1 MAAWRV
7 GAATEVTKGK
17 SPLRVLRDRRF
28 GPYLAG
34 NFTSNIGNWF
44 QNVAAGIVVF
54 QLTGSNTLVGMVS
67 VLQFLGT
74 LVLSPLSGSLADQYD
89 RRRLLVAASAIS
101 AAGATGLAI
110 WVGLAGVDGLPGVW
124 PVLAA
129 SGVIGIG
136 YALGISAMNA
146 LVPALV
152 EPEDLEEAIALNSS
166 SFTLARAV
174 GPALAGLVVAAAGA
188 AWAFGINV
196 LTFLPLIVV
205 LVVIRPREVTRSS
218 GDRSVR
224 AGLTYVKERKSMI
237 WLVVVTLTVGWA
249 GDPANTLSPAYADL
263 FGQGEWFVGLQVAA
277 FGAGA
282 ATMSFLVGRLRR
294 RISLET
300 TTRAGIVVLAVGL
313 IAMAAAPNEAVVLI
327 ALFVSGVGFLLGVTT
342 TNSNLQQRL
351 DEDMR
356 GRVMALW
363 SMAFLGSRPLAG
375 IIDGV
380 VADLVSPRA
389 GVLAAAVPLLVGWWA
404 VGQVEPLES
413 AKTDHG

>member
-1 MAAWRV
+1 MAK
-7 GAATEVTKGK
+7 E
-17 SPLRVLRDRRF
+17 SNSLRLLGDRRF

-54 QLTGSNTLVGMVS
+54 QLTGSNTLVGTVS
-67 VLQFLGT
+67 VTQFMGT

-89 RRRLLVAASAIS
+89 RRRLLIAASTIS
-101 AAGATGLAI
+101 AAGAVGLAA
-110 WVGLAGVDGLPGVW
+110 WVGLVGVDGLPGVW

-152 EPEDLEEAIALNSS
+152 EPQDLEAAIALNSS
-166 SFTLARAV
+166 SFTVARAI

-196 LTFLPLIVV
+196 LTFLPLIAV
-205 LVVIRPREVTRSS
+205 LMIITPREVPRSG
-218 GDRSVR
+218 GDSSVR
-224 AGLTYVKERKSMI
+224 AGLKYVIERKSMI
-237 WLVVVTLTVGWA
+237 WLIVATLTVGWA

-263 FGQGEWFVGLQVAA
+263 FGQGDWFVGLQVAA

-282 ATMSFLVGRLRR
+282 AVMSFLVGRVRQK
-294 RISLET
+294 ISLES

-313 IAMAAAPNEAVVLI
+313 IAMAAAPNEVVVLI
-327 ALFVSGVGFLLGVTT
+327 ALFIAGVGFLLGVTT

-380 VADLVSPRA
+380 VADLISPRA
-389 GVLAAAVPLLVGWWA
+389 GVLTAAVPLAVGWWA
-404 VGQVEPLES
+404 IGRVQPLES
-413 AKTDHG
+413 TSTEAV